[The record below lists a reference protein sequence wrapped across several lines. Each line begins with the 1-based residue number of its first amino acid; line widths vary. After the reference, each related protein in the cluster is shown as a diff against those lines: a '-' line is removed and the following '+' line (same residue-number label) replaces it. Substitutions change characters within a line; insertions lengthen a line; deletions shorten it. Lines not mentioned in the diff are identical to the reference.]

1 MNNQIDPHDPSLPTR
16 RHQFRAM
23 GTEILL
29 VGPDVDLSKAGE
41 VVEAVFT
48 REELRF
54 SRFRPDSEL
63 SRVNASSGEWT
74 KVSAPFE
81 ELVRLSL
88 RHAKATDG
96 LFDPTVLDA
105 MLAIGYDRDFDEILA
120 GARGALRPP
129 KPCGRWTEVRQKPG
143 QVLLPD
149 GVGLDFGGIAKG
161 WTADIAADD
170 AVATGLPW
178 AIVSAGGDLKFA
190 GNPPPLEI
198 GVEDPAD
205 HESLLTRLTLS
216 EGALASSGT
225 VGRAWGDG
233 LHHLIDP
240 RTGVPA
246 TTDVIQATVWAPS
259 GAEAE
264 VRAKWALLQGSS
276 VAADIPCVLVT
287 TGGDVIISFDIR
299 GAAA

>member
-1 MNNQIDPHDPSLPTR
+1 
-16 RHQFRAM
+16 M

-29 VGPDVDLSKAGE
+29 VGPDVDLSEAGE

-63 SRVNASSGEWT
+63 SRVNASSGKWT
-74 KVSAPFE
+74 KVSVPFA

-88 RHAKATDG
+88 RKAQSTEG

-143 QVLLPD
+143 QILLPE

-161 WTADIAADD
+161 WTADIAADE

-198 GVEDPAD
+198 GVEDPQD
-205 HESLLTRLTLS
+205 RSVLLTRLTLS
-216 EGALASSGT
+216 EGALATSGT

-246 TTDVIQATVWAPS
+246 VTDVIAATVWAPT
-259 GAEAE
+259 GADAE
-264 VRAKWALLQGSS
+264 VLAKWALLQGST

-287 TGGDVIISFDIR
+287 SNGDVIISFDTR